1 MIIIIAMRT
10 LVVSMVGHS
19 TDSEAIKARVPI
31 FIFRKAGREEDGLIA
46 RGVESMGIGKEISG
60 EQFLDHEL
68 IEWLDNL
75 EQYRLKFDG
84 LESRLKDD
92 GLTQA
97 VDAIGEAVF

>member
-1 MIIIIAMRT
+1 LCQWSVTAPIRRPSRRGSQSSYSEK
-10 LVVSMVGHS
+10 LV
-19 TDSEAIKARVPI
+19 
-31 FIFRKAGREEDGLIA
+31 EEDGLIA
-46 RGVESMGIGKEISG
+46 RGVESMGTGKEISG

-97 VDAIGEAVF
+97 VDAIGEAVL